1 MNKSLI
7 TTLILILI
15 TFSALFLPVLSA
27 EIFLAGLF
35 GLSGAITNWVAVHM
49 LFEKVPFLYGSGVIV
64 VRFNDLKSGI
74 KSLIIEEFFNE
85 ASIQNFLNDKEKY
98 KNNFLDKID
107 YDKIFFKF
115 VESVE
120 ESSLGSMLKMV
131 GGKEALEPLKNP
143 LTEKMRQIFKEL
155 IEEHFNNENDLKEV
169 FKNKINSLIDKR
181 LNELSPNDI
190 KTIIKNIIHKHLGW
204 LVIWGGVFGFI
215 LGLILSVLGGIN

>member
-1 MNKSLI
+1 M
-7 TTLILILI
+7 
-15 TFSALFLPVLSA
+15 
-27 EIFLAGLF
+27 
-35 GLSGAITNWVAVHM
+35 
-49 LFEKVPFLYGSGVIV
+49 
-64 VRFNDLKSGI
+64 
-74 KSLIIEEFFNE
+74 IIEEFFNE

-98 KNNFLDKID
+98 KNNFLHKID

-155 IEEHFNNENDLKEV
+155 IEEHFNNENDLKEG

-190 KTIIKNIIHKHLGW
+190 KIIIKNIIHKHLGW